1 MSGTTVVDPT
11 LAKWGCGIGM
21 ELNDTGGTAPV
32 KSVYSGPVKCFNIT
46 LTGNSGGNEVRIG
59 FTQSTDTAGKVSP
72 YTSVAAFT
80 NGWSGQVCFDSSEC
94 PFWATAAQCTKAVG
108 TEGTPY
114 DLQIQVNA
122 GSTTTSVGTFNVC
135 VTDIAPVIA
144 APPANDASADA
155 KLAADVQPDVL
166 SADAH
171 PDVALLQGVF
181 VPTGSLTVAR
191 ASHTATLLPSGKVLI
206 AGGLGNGGFLASAE
220 LYDPSPG
227 TFAATGSLTGAR
239 EYHTATLLGSGKV
252 LIAGGD
258 DGNPFASAELYDPS
272 AGTFS
277 ATGSM
282 TVARVGH
289 TATLLP
295 DGTVLIAGGDEV
307 GTAELYDPSPGT
319 FTATGNMTVARD
331 SHTATLLGN
340 GMVLIAGGMNGYLL
354 ASAELY
360 DPAAGTFTATGSM
373 TVARVNHTATLLPDG
388 TVLIAGGD
396 EVGTA
401 ELYDPSPG
409 TFAATGSLTVARAS
423 HSATL
428 LPSGK
433 VLIAGGEYD
442 DPASGYLPLA
452 SAELYDP
459 GAGTF
464 AATGSMTVARYLD
477 TATLLP
483 SGKVLIAG
491 GWSGSQY
498 LPSAELYE

>member
-1 MSGTTVVDPT
+1 LNPDIQIQGSFYAYGDGTSANGDGASCTTATSFCSASTGCCMSGTTVVDPT

-319 FTATGNMTVARD
+319 F
-331 SHTATLLGN
+331 
-340 GMVLIAGGMNGYLL
+340 
-354 ASAELY
+354 
-360 DPAAGTFTATGSM
+360 
-373 TVARVNHTATLLPDG
+373 
-388 TVLIAGGD
+388 
-396 EVGTA
+396 
-401 ELYDPSPG
+401 
-409 TFAATGSLTVARAS
+409 AATGSLTVARAS